1 MTRGRCV
8 NIGMQRWSDSSIRR
22 AGNASDYAN
31 TTLTE
36 IFGCHAKFVRAQTG
50 EIGKAYCIFLQ
61 PILQRSLIGGRQG
74 TGRKAAD
81 K

>member
-1 MTRGRCV
+1 MTRGKVSTKGCSADLIRASGGLATRQ
-8 NIGMQRWSDSSIRR
+8 IMQ
-22 AGNASDYAN
+22 N

-50 EIGKAYCIFLQ
+50 ETGKAYCIFLQ
-61 PILQRSLIGGRQG
+61 PIVQRSLIGGRQG